1 MNDPGPPIPPGSTP
15 RSSKLVC
22 GRELAGGFDRG
33 GRDESWRGSSYIPIA
48 HRSGNREGRRGRW
61 EVFPTDSGT
70 GVIYRLV
77 SEKRPHAGGGPPGDV
92 RLALEGAVQ
101 TGDEGLAERG

>member
-33 GRDESWRGSSYIPIA
+33 GRDESWRGSPYIPIA

-61 EVFPTDSGT
+61 EAVPTDSRT
-70 GVIYRLV
+70 GVLYRLV
-77 SEKRPHAGGGPPGDV
+77 SRKRPPAGGRPPGDG
-92 RLALEGAVQ
+92 RH
-101 TGDEGLAERG
+101 ERGGPAQTRGPAPAG